1 MECLNRNATAV
12 FHRLIEGLA
21 EIGNAKKIDNTGGVF
36 MPVSVEFIH
45 ENEHGKQYS
54 ITHYYELNRDLMSD
68 PDMTFLVSAVD
79 SRVYPL
85 TFRQDGYP
93 PAEHIA
99 AMAMDGESI
108 LQRPKQ
114 QQDITRFANM
124 WMQNIQ
130 AQQRLEGLHGDN
142 QA

>member
-12 FHRLIEGLA
+12 FHRLIEGLT
-21 EIGNAKKIDNTGGVF
+21 EIGNAKKIDNTNGVF

-54 ITHYYELNRDLMSD
+54 ITHYYELNHDLMAD

-93 PAEHIA
+93 QAEHIA

-108 LQRPKQ
+108 LCRPKQ
-114 QQDITRFANM
+114 QQDITRFANT
-124 WMQNIQ
+124 WMQNIH
-130 AQQRLEGLHGDN
+130 AQQRLEGLHGGN
-142 QA
+142 QT